1 MTLYNEIPQRV
12 NEIKTK
18 FPVENEMLLLRH
30 FAIRAIIMNRDED
43 DEVYHI
49 KSEPLIRV
57 ILTGHVHFDFV
68 SNLTPSLT
76 QILTAGGYEG
86 VGIGSGACGSCGDI
100 TISGGTVTAEA
111 GYGWYCPGIGAG
123 KEQATCG
130 NILIKNT
137 VTEVWAVSNAENAP
151 VGAGQSSTCGI
162 VRIESGA
169 NVNLI

>member
-18 FPVENEMLLLRH
+18 FPVDNEILLLRH

-68 SNLTPSLT
+68 SNLTTSLT
-76 QILTAGGYEG
+76 QIVIGGGYEG
-86 VGIGSGACGSCGDI
+86 VARE
-100 TISGGTVTAEA
+100 VT
-111 GYGWYCPGIGAG
+111 
-123 KEQATCG
+123 
-130 NILIKNT
+130 L
-137 VTEVWAVSNAENAP
+137 V
-151 VGAGQSSTCGI
+151 
-162 VRIESGA
+162 
-169 NVNLI
+169 

>member
-57 ILTGHVHFDFV
+57 ILAGHVHFDFV
-68 SNLTPSLT
+68 SNLPPRSRRLSL
-76 QILTAGGYEG
+76 AADMKA
-86 VGIGSGACGSCGDI
+86 SH
-100 TISGGTVTAEA
+100 
-111 GYGWYCPGIGAG
+111 G
-123 KEQATCG
+123 K
-130 NILIKNT
+130 
-137 VTEVWAVSNAENAP
+137 
-151 VGAGQSSTCGI
+151 
-162 VRIESGA
+162 
-169 NVNLI
+169 

>member
-1 MTLYNEIPQRV
+1 MALHNEIPQRV

-76 QILTAGGYEG
+76 QILTGGGYEG
-86 VGIGSGACGSCGDI
+86 VAREI
-100 TISGGTVTAEA
+100 TLV
-111 GYGWYCPGIGAG
+111 
-123 KEQATCG
+123 
-130 NILIKNT
+130 
-137 VTEVWAVSNAENAP
+137 
-151 VGAGQSSTCGI
+151 
-162 VRIESGA
+162 
-169 NVNLI
+169 